1 MKKAIIYFIGLL
13 LLMVAFSLLV
23 YPTPY
28 RYLEFEYNDNG
39 GKVPVRVNV
48 ITGKTETFT
57 PMFGWTTIRNQEQ

>member
-1 MKKAIIYFIGLL
+1 VKKPIVWVAAVLL
-13 LLMVAFSLLV
+13 LLFAFSVLI

-28 RYLEFEYNDNG
+28 RYLEFEYENNG
-39 GKVPVRVNV
+39 GRVPVRLNV